1 MRVFSLEISP
11 RAGDL
16 PPEATVD
23 AHGVLEGELPLELGA
38 LIDEGR
44 EAARR

>member
-1 MRVFSLEISP
+1 METAFERMVA
-11 RAGDL
+11 AGDL